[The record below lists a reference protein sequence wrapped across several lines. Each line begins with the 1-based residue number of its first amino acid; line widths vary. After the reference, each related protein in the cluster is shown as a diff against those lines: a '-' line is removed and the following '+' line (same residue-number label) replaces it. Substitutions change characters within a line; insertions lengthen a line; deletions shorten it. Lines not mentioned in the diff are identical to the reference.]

1 MGVVSNQLRALSCL
15 SPRAFAP
22 LLLEVSRKAGP
33 ADALIAPRPA
43 CKGPLAQSFDRKH
56 LRHVHHRHN
65 IAVNMEFQRGER
77 VNLNFDTG
85 AVEKLDQ
92 EEQHELR
99 MPSFPTFVGDIQ
111 ERDSS
116 PANPPVA
123 PSLKPNVNGFP
134 AHKKRV
140 PRMSAFKQQRA
151 AKDQQAAAAPKAPA
165 KMQDAPKPR
174 SAFGLD
180 RDEERRAI
188 DEENRQTLAGMS
200 DAEIEQE
207 RQELMSSLN
216 PALLQKLLMRSNI
229 DQGSNERDFDTEPPE
244 PAAVAPLLTDQ
255 AKPEPQPQTP
265 STKKVSFAAPE
276 PTKEATSQ
284 PAPSLIPATQSSPD
298 DDTASAAVPDAAD
311 SIHFPRPPQPPD
323 LDPNDPLF
331 LKNLH
336 EKYFPTLPY
345 DPSSLSWMSPIDP
358 SDTKSPYHP
367 SQTALNPA
375 ELRFDF
381 SGNLLAP
388 SVARDIPTDRG
399 LHHHAEAPEAAGYT
413 IPELAVTARSKV
425 ASQRCIAYQ
434 TLGRILYRLG
444 RGEFGV
450 ESVEQTT
457 DGPAKAAKNPEVVED
472 EDGEEWVEE
481 DIGSAMAGGLW
492 QCIEQGRVIETLT
505 EEANKER
512 GHLTARTFAQE
523 ALWNWR
529 RGGGRKRQAV

>member
-1 MGVVSNQLRALSCL
+1 
-15 SPRAFAP
+15 
-22 LLLEVSRKAGP
+22 
-33 ADALIAPRPA
+33 
-43 CKGPLAQSFDRKH
+43 
-56 LRHVHHRHN
+56 
-65 IAVNMEFQRGER
+65 MEFQRGER

-92 EEQHELR
+92 EEQQHAPP
-99 MPSFPTFVGDIQ
+99 MPVFPSFVADIQ

-140 PRMSAFKQQRA
+140 PRVSAFKQQRA
-151 AKDQQAAAAPKAPA
+151 AKEQQAAAAATTKT
-165 KMQDAPKPR
+165 QDAPQPQTKPR
-174 SAFGLD
+174 SAFGVD

-188 DEENRQTLAGMS
+188 DEENRRTIAAMS

-207 RQELMSSLN
+207 RQDLLSSLN
-216 PALLQKLLMRSNI
+216 PALLQKLLLRSNI
-229 DQGSNERDFDTEPPE
+229 DEGSNERDWDSVPPE
-244 PAAVAPLLTDQ
+244 SVPTAAVPPPATDQ
-255 AKPEPQPQTP
+255 AKLEPQTKTP
-265 STKKVSFAAPE
+265 STKKVSFTATELEDVAPPPPSQE
-276 PTKEATSQ
+276 P
-284 PAPSLIPATQSSPD
+284 
-298 DDTASAAVPDAAD
+298 AAVPSIPTNPSETDATTTSPSAPHEQPTD
-311 SIHFPRPPQPPD
+311 SIHFPQPPQPPS
-323 LDPNDPLF
+323 LDPDDPAF
-331 LKNLH
+331 LKTLH

-345 DPSSLSWMSPIDP
+345 DPSTLSWMSPIDL

-388 SVARDIPTDRG
+388 SVARSIPTDRG

-444 RGEFGV
+444 KGQFGV
-450 ESVEQTT
+450 ESPKQNT
-457 DGPAKAAKNPEVVED
+457 DGPVRIAKNPEVQDDDD
-472 EDGEEWVEE
+472 EDGEWVE
-481 DIGSAMAGGLW
+481 DDVGAAMAEGLW
-492 QCIEQGRVIETLT
+492 QCVEEGRVIETLT

-512 GHLTARTFAQE
+512 GHLSARTYAQE

-529 RGGGRKRQAV
+529 RGGGRKRHAV

>member
-1 MGVVSNQLRALSCL
+1 
-15 SPRAFAP
+15 
-22 LLLEVSRKAGP
+22 
-33 ADALIAPRPA
+33 
-43 CKGPLAQSFDRKH
+43 
-56 LRHVHHRHN
+56 
-65 IAVNMEFQRGER
+65 MEFQRGER

-92 EEQHELR
+92 EEQHELP

-111 ERDSS
+111 ERESS

-123 PSLKPNVNGFP
+123 PSFKPNVNGFP

-140 PRMSAFKQQRA
+140 PRVSAFKQQRA
-151 AKDQQAAAAPKAPA
+151 AKEQQATAPPKAPA
-165 KMQDAPKPR
+165 VTQDAPKPR
-174 SAFGLD
+174 SAFGVD

-188 DEENRQTLAGMS
+188 DEENRQTLAAMS

-229 DQGSNERDFDTEPPE
+229 DQGSNEQDFDTEPPALAATAT
-244 PAAVAPLLTDQ
+244 PATDE
-255 AKPEPQPQTP
+255 AKPEPQPKTP

-276 PTKEATSQ
+276 SENEMPSQ
-284 PAPSLIPATQSSPD
+284 PASSSIPTAQPPSDDNTTSTAMPD
-298 DDTASAAVPDAAD
+298 TND
-311 SIHFPRPPQPPD
+311 SIHFPQPPQPPD
-323 LDPNDPLF
+323 LDPNDPSF

-358 SDTKSPYHP
+358 SDRKSPYHP

-388 SVARDIPTDRG
+388 SVARSIPTDLG

-450 ESVEQTT
+450 ESTEQTT
-457 DGPAKAAKNPEVVED
+457 DGPAKVAKNPEVEED

-481 DIGSAMAGGLW
+481 DVGSAIAGGLW
-492 QCIEQGRVIETLT
+492 QCVEEGRVIETLT

>member
-1 MGVVSNQLRALSCL
+1 
-15 SPRAFAP
+15 
-22 LLLEVSRKAGP
+22 
-33 ADALIAPRPA
+33 
-43 CKGPLAQSFDRKH
+43 
-56 LRHVHHRHN
+56 
-65 IAVNMEFQRGER
+65 MEFQRGER

-92 EEQHELR
+92 EEQNLLP

-134 AHKKRV
+134 AHKKRT
-140 PRMSAFKQQRA
+140 PRVSAFKQQRA
-151 AKDQQAAAAPKAPA
+151 ARDQQATATPKPPT
-165 KMQDAPKPR
+165 KPQDAPATKPR
-174 SAFGLD
+174 SVFAPD
-180 RDEERRAI
+180 QDEERRAI
-188 DEENRQTLAGMS
+188 DEENRRTIAGMS

-229 DQGSNERDFDTEPPE
+229 DQGSNEQDFDTEPPV
-244 PAAVAPLLTDQ
+244 PAAATSTAAEDNK
-255 AKPEPQPQTP
+255 AESQPKST

-276 PTKEATSQ
+276 SDETSTPSAEA
-284 PAPSLIPATQSSPD
+284 PASSSTPPASSP
-298 DDTASAAVPDAAD
+298 AHSSAIQSALEEQTNE
-311 SIHFPRPPQPPD
+311 SIHFPTPPQPPD
-323 LDPNDPLF
+323 LDPNDPSF

-345 DPSSLSWMSPIDP
+345 DPSTLTWMKPIDP
-358 SDTKSPYHP
+358 SDKKSPYHP

-381 SGNLLAP
+381 DGNLLAP
-388 SVARDIPTDRG
+388 SVARSIPSDRG
-399 LHHHAEAPEAAGYT
+399 LHHHADAPEAAGYT

-434 TLGRILYRLG
+434 TLGRILFRLG
-444 RGEFGV
+444 KGHFGV
-450 ESVEQTT
+450 ESAQATT
-457 DGPAKAAKNPEVVED
+457 DGPARVARNPDVQEGED
-472 EDGEEWVEE
+472 DDDDEGEWVEE
-481 DIGSAMAGGLW
+481 DVGSAMAGGLW

-529 RGGGRKRQAV
+529 RGGGRKRHAV